1 MRPAFLLCLALLT
14 TLVSPAAGQQPDTTF
29 STPLTLLDAIRLGRE
44 RAVGAV
50 TARLVAEAGRARVA
64 ERAGELL
71 PQVSGGASWSRQTVN
86 LDEFGIPIASGVTPP
101 FNLYRFQLRAAQTL
115 FDAAAFS
122 RLSAERNNAI
132 ASGQDARAAGELAG
146 ATAGIAY
153 LRVLSTTETVRAR
166 EADSAVAADLLDQAR
181 KLVDAGIS
189 AAIDATRSEVSYG
202 SVQTQL
208 EVARNSRDRARLDL
222 LRALDLPP
230 STELTLADSLTVDA
244 VQLPETQAEAAVYA
258 REHRAELIAARA
270 RTDAARKTLSA
281 IHHENLPNVT
291 LSGGVNET
299 GQTLDE
305 LKYTYNLQLAV
316 NVPIIDGFRRQ
327 RRARQQG
334 IQVEV
339 QEVQERSAQNQ
350 VDTDAREALLDLASA
365 RQQVAIAGERLKLAE
380 QELSQAHERFT
391 NGVAGSVETTNAQ
404 GSLIEARDALIQARV
419 NYANARVAAYRAL
432 GVIDQLR

>member
-1 MRPAFLLCLALLT
+1 MRPAFLLCLALLPAM
-14 TLVSPAAGQQPDTTF
+14 VSPAAGQQPDTTF
-29 STPLTLLDAIRLGRE
+29 SAPLTLLDAIRLGRE
-44 RAVGAV
+44 RALSAV
-50 TARLVAEAGRARVA
+50 TARLVAEAGRIKVR

-71 PQVSGGASWSRQTVN
+71 PQVSGAASWSRQTVN

-101 FNLYRFQLRAAQTL
+101 FNLYRFQLRASQTL

-132 ASGQDARAAGELAG
+132 ASGQDARAAAELAG
-146 ATAGIAY
+146 ASAGIAY
-153 LRVLSTTETVRAR
+153 LRVLSTTETVLAR
-166 EADSAVAADLLDQAR
+166 EADSAVATDLLDQAK

-189 AAIDATRSEVSYG
+189 PAIDATRSEVSYG

-208 EVARNSRDRARLDL
+208 VVARNSRDRARLDL

-244 VQLPETQAEAAVYA
+244 VPLPETQEAAAAYA
-258 REHRAELIAARA
+258 REHRAELVAARA
-270 RTDAARKTLSA
+270 RADAARKTLSA
-281 IHHENLPNVT
+281 IHHENLPSVS

-299 GQTLDE
+299 AQTLDE
-305 LKYTYNLQLAV
+305 LKYTYNVQLAI
-316 NVPIIDGFRRQ
+316 NVPILDGFRRQ

-339 QEVQERSAQNQ
+339 QEVQERSIQNQ
-350 VDTDAREALLDLASA
+350 VDTDARQAVLDLASA
-365 RQQVAIAGERLKLAE
+365 RQQVAIAGDRLRLSE

-404 GSLIEARDALIQARV
+404 GSLIDARDALIQARV
-419 NYANARVAAYRAL
+419 NYANARVAAFRAL
-432 GVIDQLR
+432 GVIDQLK

>member
-1 MRPAFLLCLALLT
+1 MRPAFLLCLALLPAM
-14 TLVSPAAGQQPDTTF
+14 VSPAAGQQPDTSF
-29 STPLTLLDAIRLGRE
+29 SAPLTLLDAIRLGRE
-44 RAVGAV
+44 RALSAV
-50 TARLVAEAGRARVA
+50 TARLVAEAGRIKVS

-71 PQVSGGASWSRQTVN
+71 PQVSGAASWSRQTVN

-101 FNLYRFQLRAAQTL
+101 FNLYRFQLRASQTL

-122 RLSAERNNAI
+122 RLSAERNSAI
-132 ASGQDARAAGELAG
+132 ATGQDARAAAELAG
-146 ATAGIAY
+146 ASAGIAY

-166 EADSAVAADLLDQAR
+166 EADSAVATDLLDQAR

-189 AAIDATRSEVSYG
+189 PAIDATRSEVSFG

-244 VQLPETQAEAAVYA
+244 VPLPETQEAAAAFA

-281 IHHENLPNVT
+281 IHHENLPSVL

-299 GQTLDE
+299 AQTLDE
-305 LKYTYNLQLAV
+305 LKYTYNVQLAI
-316 NVPIIDGFRRQ
+316 NVPILDGLRRQ

-339 QEVQERSAQNQ
+339 QEVQERSTRNQ
-350 VDTDAREALLDLASA
+350 VDTDARQAVLDLASA
-365 RQQVAIAGERLKLAE
+365 RQQVAIAGDRLRLSE
-380 QELSQAHERFT
+380 QELSQAQERFT